1 MNNRWSM
8 KIVLS
13 LWHLEEKPGRAAWRC
28 PLHIQQ
34 QSCHLWCWNTKLK
47 ILEGNVAFCC
57 RSLLLTILNFLD
69 PSSKSF
75 NSQYFPCF
83 SKVLIHHH
91 WKLKNKGSCQSQ
103 HFRCFPRP
111 IHRRWDFD
119 DRIWEMS
126 YFWSIGSGGF
136 RHLHWQIS
144 RRSCTL
150 EKLAFYLWS
159 IKSFVYEA
167 I

>member
-1 MNNRWSM
+1 MVFIVHGWDSIWIWMMNNRWSM

-69 PSSKSF
+69 ASSKSF

-83 SKVLIHHH
+83 SKALIHQH
-91 WKLKNKGSCQSQ
+91 WKLKK
-103 HFRCFPRP
+103 
-111 IHRRWDFD
+111 RRFLSVSTLSMFSPPHSPPMRLWRQNLRDVLLLINWI
-119 DRIWEMS
+119 R
-126 YFWSIGSGGF
+126 G
-136 RHLHWQIS
+136 IS
-144 RRSCTL
+144 SPSLTD
-150 EKLAFYLWS
+150 
-159 IKSFVYEA
+159 I
-167 I
+167 